1 MAKIYTDKDASL
13 EPLKGKTIAV
23 IGYGIQGRAQAL
35 NLRDSGLKVIIG
47 LRKGGNSWNL
57 AVSEGF
63 EVYEV
68 SDAVAQADVIMVL
81 IPDMEQPKV
90 WQNQIAPFLKEGA
103 VVDFAH
109 GFNIHYGLIKPPKNV
124 DVIMVAP
131 KAPGKAVREEFLAG
145 RGVPALV
152 AVHQDYSGAALKYA
166 LAIAKGIGATR
177 AGVIETTFAEE
188 TETDLIGEQIVL
200 VGGLMELIKKG
211 FEVLVEMGYQP
222 EVAYFEVLNETKL
235 IMDLIWQ
242 RGIYGMLNSVSD
254 TAKYGGLT
262 VGPKII
268 DEEVKKKMRIFALR
282 VKSGEFAKE
291 WVEEYAR
298 GGLTLKKLMESARTH
313 PIEIVGAE
321 MRKLLFGRQQ
331 E

>member
-1 MAKIYTDKDASL
+1 MARVYTDSDASL
-13 EPLKGKTIAV
+13 EPLKNKTIAV
-23 IGYGIQGRAQAL
+23 IGYGIQGRAQAM
-35 NLRDSGLKVIIG
+35 NLRDSGLRVIVG
-47 LRKGGNSWNL
+47 LRKGGKSWDL
-57 AVSEGF
+57 AVSERF

-68 SDAVAQADVIMVL
+68 EEAVKRADVVLVL

-90 WQNQIAPFLKEGA
+90 WERQIGPFLKEGA

-109 GFNIHYGLIKPPKNV
+109 GFNIHYGLIKPPRHV
-124 DVIMVAP
+124 DVVMVAP

-152 AVHQDYSGAALKYA
+152 AVHQDYSGSALKYA
-166 LAIAKGIGATR
+166 LALAKGIGATR

-188 TETDLIGEQIVL
+188 TETDLIGEQTVL
-200 VGGLMELIKKG
+200 VGGLMELIKRG

-222 EVAYFEVLNETKL
+222 EVAYFEVLNEAKL

-242 RGIYGMLNSVSD
+242 RGIYGMLNGVSD

-262 VGPKII
+262 VGPKVI
-268 DEEVKKKMRIFALR
+268 DEDVKDKMRQAALR

-291 WVEEYAR
+291 WVEEYSKGAP
-298 GGLTLKKLMESARTH
+298 TLKRLMEAVKNH
-313 PIEIVGAE
+313 PIEQVGTQ
-321 MRKLLFGRQQ
+321 MRKLLFGP
-331 E
+331 

>member
-1 MAKIYTDKDASL
+1 MARVYTDSDASL
-13 EPLKGKTIAV
+13 EPLKNKTIAV
-23 IGYGIQGRAQAL
+23 IGYGIQGRAQAM
-35 NLRDSGLKVIIG
+35 NLRDSGLRVVVG
-47 LRKGGNSWNL
+47 LRKGGKSWDL
-57 AVSEGF
+57 AVSERF

-68 SDAVAQADVIMVL
+68 EEAVKRADVVLVL

-90 WQNQIAPFLKEGA
+90 WERQIGPFLKEGA

-109 GFNIHYGLIKPPKNV
+109 GFNIHYGLIKPPRHV
-124 DVIMVAP
+124 DVVMVAP

-152 AVHQDYSGAALKYA
+152 AVHQDYSGSALKYA
-166 LAIAKGIGATR
+166 LALAKGIGATR

-188 TETDLIGEQIVL
+188 TETDLIGEQTVL
-200 VGGLMELIKKG
+200 VGGLMELIKRG

-222 EVAYFEVLNETKL
+222 EVAYFEVLNEAKL

-242 RGIYGMLNSVSD
+242 RGIYGMLNGVSD

-262 VGPKII
+262 VGPKVI
-268 DEEVKKKMRIFALR
+268 DEDVKDKMRQAALR

-291 WVEEYAR
+291 WVEEYSKGAP
-298 GGLTLKKLMESARTH
+298 TLKRLMEAVKNH
-313 PIEIVGAE
+313 PIEQVGTQ
-321 MRKLLFGRQQ
+321 MRRLLFGP
-331 E
+331 

>member
-1 MAKIYTDKDASL
+1 MARVYTDSDASL
-13 EPLKGKTIAV
+13 EPLKNKTIAV
-23 IGYGIQGRAQAL
+23 IGYGIQGRAQAM
-35 NLRDSGLKVIIG
+35 NLRDSGLRVVVG
-47 LRKGGNSWNL
+47 LRKGGKSWDL
-57 AVSEGF
+57 AVAERF

-68 SDAVAQADVIMVL
+68 EEAVKRADVVLVL

-90 WQNQIAPFLKEGA
+90 WERQIGPFLKEGT

-109 GFNIHYGLIKPPKNV
+109 GFNIHYGLIKPPRHV
-124 DVIMVAP
+124 DVVMVAP

-152 AVHQDYSGAALKYA
+152 AVHQDYSGSALKYA
-166 LAIAKGIGATR
+166 LALAKGIGATR

-188 TETDLIGEQIVL
+188 TETDLIGEQTVL
-200 VGGLMELIKKG
+200 VGGLMELIKRG

-222 EVAYFEVLNETKL
+222 EVAYFEVLNEAKL

-242 RGIYGMLNSVSD
+242 RGIYGMLNGVSD

-262 VGPKII
+262 VGPKVI
-268 DEEVKKKMRIFALR
+268 DEDVKDKMRQAALR

-291 WVEEYAR
+291 WVEEYSKGAP
-298 GGLTLKKLMESARTH
+298 TLKRLMEAVKNH
-313 PIEIVGAE
+313 PIEQVGTQ
-321 MRKLLFGRQQ
+321 MRKLLFGP
-331 E
+331 

>member
-1 MAKIYTDKDASL
+1 MAKIYTDREASL

-35 NLRDSGLKVIIG
+35 NLRDSGLEVIIG
-47 LRKGGNSWNL
+47 LRRGGKSWEL
-57 AVSEGF
+57 ATSEGF
-63 EVYEV
+63 RVYEIGE
-68 SDAVAQADVIMVL
+68 AVRKADVILVL

-90 WQNQIAPFLKEGA
+90 WQEQIAPNLKEGV

-109 GFNIHYGLIKPPKNV
+109 GFNVHFGLIKPPKNI

-131 KAPGKAVREEFLAG
+131 KAPGKAVREEYLAG

-152 AVHQDYSGAALKYA
+152 AVYQDYSGSALKYA
-166 LAIAKGIGATR
+166 LALAKGIGATR

-222 EVAYFEVLNETKL
+222 EVAYFEVLNEAKL

-242 RGIYGMLNSVSD
+242 RGIYGMLNGVSD

-262 VGPKII
+262 VGPRVI
-268 DEEVKKKMRIFALR
+268 DENVKRKMKEAAMR

-291 WVEEYAR
+291 WVEEYNR
-298 GGLTLKKLMESARTH
+298 GAPTLRKLMEEARTH
-313 PIEIVGAE
+313 PIEKVGEE
-321 MRKLLFGRQQ
+321 MRKLLFGP
-331 E
+331 

>member
-1 MAKIYTDKDASL
+1 MARVYTDSDASL
-13 EPLKGKTIAV
+13 EPLKNKTIAV
-23 IGYGIQGRAQAL
+23 IGYGIQGRAQAM
-35 NLRDSGLKVIIG
+35 NLRDSGLRVVVG
-47 LRKGGNSWNL
+47 LRKGGKSWDL
-57 AVSEGF
+57 AVSERF

-68 SDAVAQADVIMVL
+68 EEAVKRADVVLVL

-90 WQNQIAPFLKEGA
+90 WERQIGPFLKEGA

-109 GFNIHYGLIKPPKNV
+109 GFNIHYGLIKPPRHV
-124 DVIMVAP
+124 DVVMVAP

-152 AVHQDYSGAALKYA
+152 AVHQDYSGSALKYA
-166 LAIAKGIGATR
+166 LALAKGIGATR

-188 TETDLIGEQIVL
+188 TETDLIGEQTVL
-200 VGGLMELIKKG
+200 VGGLMELIKRG

-222 EVAYFEVLNETKL
+222 EVAYFEVLNEAKL

-242 RGIYGMLNSVSD
+242 RGIYGMLNGVSD

-262 VGPKII
+262 VGPKVI
-268 DEEVKKKMRIFALR
+268 DEDVKDKMRQAALR

-291 WVEEYAR
+291 WLEEYSKGAP
-298 GGLTLKKLMESARTH
+298 TLERLMEGVKNY
-313 PIEIVGAE
+313 PIEQVGTQ
-321 MRKLLFGRQQ
+321 MRKLLFGP
-331 E
+331 

>member
-1 MAKIYTDKDASL
+1 MARVYTDSDASL
-13 EPLKGKTIAV
+13 EPLKNKTIAV
-23 IGYGIQGRAQAL
+23 IGYGIQGRAQAM
-35 NLRDSGLKVIIG
+35 NLRDSGLRVVVG
-47 LRKGGNSWNL
+47 LRKGGKSWDL
-57 AVSEGF
+57 AVAERF

-68 SDAVAQADVIMVL
+68 EEAVKRADVVLVL

-90 WQNQIAPFLKEGA
+90 WERQIGPFLKEGA

-109 GFNIHYGLIKPPKNV
+109 GFNIHYGLIKPPRHV
-124 DVIMVAP
+124 DVVMVAP

-152 AVHQDYSGAALKYA
+152 AVHQDYSGSALKYA
-166 LAIAKGIGATR
+166 LALAKGIGATR

-188 TETDLIGEQIVL
+188 TETDLIGEQTVL
-200 VGGLMELIKKG
+200 VGGLMELIKRG

-222 EVAYFEVLNETKL
+222 EVAYFEVLNEAKL

-242 RGIYGMLNSVSD
+242 RGIYGMLNGVSD

-262 VGPKII
+262 VGPKVI
-268 DEEVKKKMRIFALR
+268 DEDVKDKMRQAALR

-291 WVEEYAR
+291 WLEEYSKGAP
-298 GGLTLKKLMESARTH
+298 TLKRLMEAVKNH
-313 PIEIVGAE
+313 PIEQVGTQ
-321 MRKLLFGRQQ
+321 MRKLLFGP
-331 E
+331 

>member
-1 MAKIYTDKDASL
+1 MARVYTDSDASL
-13 EPLKGKTIAV
+13 EPLKNKTIAV
-23 IGYGIQGRAQAL
+23 IGYGIQGRAQAM
-35 NLRDSGLKVIIG
+35 NLRDSGLRVIVG
-47 LRKGGNSWNL
+47 LRKGGKSWDL
-57 AVSEGF
+57 AVAERF

-68 SDAVAQADVIMVL
+68 EEAVKRADVVLVL

-90 WQNQIAPFLKEGA
+90 WERQMGPFLKEGA

-109 GFNIHYGLIKPPKNV
+109 GFNIHYGLIKPPRHV
-124 DVIMVAP
+124 DVVMVAP

-152 AVHQDYSGAALKYA
+152 AVHQDYSGSALKYA
-166 LAIAKGIGATR
+166 LALAKGIGATR

-200 VGGLMELIKKG
+200 VGGLMELIKRG

-222 EVAYFEVLNETKL
+222 EVAYFEVLNEAKL

-242 RGIYGMLNSVSD
+242 RGIYGMLNGVSD

-262 VGPKII
+262 VGPKVI
-268 DEEVKKKMRIFALR
+268 DEDVKDKMRQAALR
-282 VKSGEFAKE
+282 VKSSEFAKE
-291 WVEEYAR
+291 WVEEYSKGAP
-298 GGLTLKKLMESARTH
+298 TLKRLMEAVKNH
-313 PIEIVGAE
+313 PIEQVGTH
-321 MRKLLFGRQQ
+321 MRKLLFGP
-331 E
+331 

>member
-1 MAKIYTDKDASL
+1 MARVYTDSDASL
-13 EPLKGKTIAV
+13 EPLKNKTIAV
-23 IGYGIQGRAQAL
+23 IGYGIQGRAQAM
-35 NLRDSGLKVIIG
+35 NLRDSGLRVIVG
-47 LRKGGNSWNL
+47 LRKGGKSWDL
-57 AVSEGF
+57 AVAERF

-68 SDAVAQADVIMVL
+68 EEAVKRADVVLVL

-90 WQNQIAPFLKEGA
+90 WERQIGPFLKEGA

-109 GFNIHYGLIKPPKNV
+109 GFNIHYGLIKPPRHV
-124 DVIMVAP
+124 DVVMVAP

-152 AVHQDYSGAALKYA
+152 AVHQDYSGSALKYA
-166 LAIAKGIGATR
+166 LALAKGIGATR

-200 VGGLMELIKKG
+200 VGGLMELIKRG

-222 EVAYFEVLNETKL
+222 EVAYFEVLNEAKL

-242 RGIYGMLNSVSD
+242 RGIYGMLNGVSD

-262 VGPKII
+262 VGPKVI
-268 DEEVKKKMRIFALR
+268 DEDVKDKMRQAALR

-291 WVEEYAR
+291 WVEEYSKGAP
-298 GGLTLKKLMESARTH
+298 TLKRLMEAVENH
-313 PIEIVGAE
+313 PIEQVGTH
-321 MRKLLFGRQQ
+321 MRKLLFGP
-331 E
+331 

>member
-1 MAKIYTDKDASL
+1 MARVYTDNDASL
-13 EPLKGKTIAV
+13 EPLKNKTIAV
-23 IGYGIQGRAQAL
+23 IGYGIQGRAQAM
-35 NLRDSGLKVIIG
+35 NLRDSGLRVVVG
-47 LRKGGNSWNL
+47 LRKGGKSWDL
-57 AVSEGF
+57 AVAERF

-68 SDAVAQADVIMVL
+68 EEAVKRADVVLVL

-90 WQNQIAPFLKEGA
+90 WERQIGPFLKEGA

-109 GFNIHYGLIKPPKNV
+109 GFNIHYGLIKPPRHV
-124 DVIMVAP
+124 DVVMVAP

-152 AVHQDYSGAALKYA
+152 AVHQDYSGSALKYA
-166 LAIAKGIGATR
+166 LALAKGIGATR

-188 TETDLIGEQIVL
+188 TETDLIGEQTVL
-200 VGGLMELIKKG
+200 VGGLMELIKRG

-222 EVAYFEVLNETKL
+222 EVAYFEVLNEAKL

-242 RGIYGMLNSVSD
+242 RGIYGMLNGVSD

-262 VGPKII
+262 VGPKVI
-268 DEEVKKKMRIFALR
+268 DEDVKDKMRQAALR

-291 WVEEYAR
+291 WVEEYSKGAP
-298 GGLTLKKLMESARTH
+298 TLKRLMEAVKNH
-313 PIEIVGAE
+313 PIEQVGTQ
-321 MRKLLFGRQQ
+321 MRKLLFGP
-331 E
+331 

>member
-1 MAKIYTDKDASL
+1 MARIYTDKDASL
-13 EPLKGKTIAV
+13 EELKGKTIAV

-47 LRKGGNSWNL
+47 LRRGGKSWEL
-57 AVSEGF
+57 ATSEGF
-63 EVYEV
+63 EVYEI
-68 SDAVAQADVIMVL
+68 SEAVKRADVVMVL

-90 WQNQIAPFLKEGA
+90 WETQIGPFLKEGA

-109 GFNIHYGLIKPPKNV
+109 GFNIHYGLIKPPKYV
-124 DVIMVAP
+124 DVVMVAP

-152 AVHQDYSGAALKYA
+152 AVYQDYSGSALKRA

-222 EVAYFEVLNETKL
+222 EVAYFEVLNEAKL
-235 IMDLIWQ
+235 IMDLIW
-242 RGIYGMLNSVSD
+242 RNGIYGMLTGVSD

-262 VGPKII
+262 VGPKVI
-268 DEEVKKKMRIFALR
+268 DEEVKAKMKNAALR

-291 WVEEYAR
+291 WIEEYSKGAPN
-298 GGLTLKKLMESARTH
+298 LKRLMELVRSH
-313 PIEIVGAE
+313 PIEQVGKE
-321 MRKLLFGRQQ
+321 MRKLLFGT
-331 E
+331 

>member
-1 MAKIYTDKDASL
+1 MARVYTDSDASL
-13 EPLKGKTIAV
+13 EPLKNKTIAV
-23 IGYGIQGRAQAL
+23 IGYGIQGRAQAM
-35 NLRDSGLKVIIG
+35 NLRDSGLRVVVG
-47 LRKGGNSWNL
+47 LRKGGKSWDL
-57 AVSEGF
+57 AVAEGF

-68 SDAVAQADVIMVL
+68 EEAVKRADVVLVL

-90 WQNQIAPFLKEGA
+90 WERQIGPFLKEGA

-109 GFNIHYGLIKPPKNV
+109 GFNIHYGLIKPPRHV
-124 DVIMVAP
+124 DVVMVAP

-152 AVHQDYSGAALKYA
+152 AVHQDYSGSALKYA
-166 LAIAKGIGATR
+166 LALAKGIGATR

-188 TETDLIGEQIVL
+188 TETDLIGEQTVL
-200 VGGLMELIKKG
+200 VGGLMELIKRG

-222 EVAYFEVLNETKL
+222 EVAYFEVLNEAKL

-242 RGIYGMLNSVSD
+242 RGIYGMLNGVSD

-262 VGPKII
+262 VGPKVI
-268 DEEVKKKMRIFALR
+268 DEDVKDKMRQAALR

-291 WVEEYAR
+291 WVEEYSKGAP
-298 GGLTLKKLMESARTH
+298 TLKRLMEAVKNH
-313 PIEIVGAE
+313 PIEQVGTQ
-321 MRKLLFGRQQ
+321 MRKLLFGP
-331 E
+331 

>member
-1 MAKIYTDKDASL
+1 MARVYTDSDASL
-13 EPLKGKTIAV
+13 EPLKNKTIAV
-23 IGYGIQGRAQAL
+23 IGYGIQGRAQAM
-35 NLRDSGLKVIIG
+35 NLRDSGLRVIVG
-47 LRKGGNSWNL
+47 LRKGGKSWDL
-57 AVSEGF
+57 AVAERF

-68 SDAVAQADVIMVL
+68 EEAVKRADVVLVL

-90 WQNQIAPFLKEGA
+90 WERQMGPFLKEGA

-109 GFNIHYGLIKPPKNV
+109 GFNIHYGLIKPPRHV
-124 DVIMVAP
+124 DVVMVAP

-152 AVHQDYSGAALKYA
+152 AVHQDYSGSALKYA
-166 LAIAKGIGATR
+166 LALAKGIGATR

-200 VGGLMELIKKG
+200 VGGLMELIKRG

-222 EVAYFEVLNETKL
+222 EVAYFEVLNEAKL

-242 RGIYGMLNSVSD
+242 RGIYGMLNGVSD

-262 VGPKII
+262 VGPKVI
-268 DEEVKKKMRIFALR
+268 DEDVKDKMRQAALR

-291 WVEEYAR
+291 WVEEYSMGAP
-298 GGLTLKKLMESARTH
+298 TLKRLMEAVKNH
-313 PIEIVGAE
+313 PIEQVGTH
-321 MRKLLFGRQQ
+321 MRKLLFGP
-331 E
+331 

>member
-1 MAKIYTDKDASL
+1 MARIYTDKDASL
-13 EPLKGKTIAV
+13 EELKGKTIAV

-47 LRKGGNSWNL
+47 LRRGGKSWEL
-57 AVSEGF
+57 ATSEGF
-63 EVYEV
+63 EVYEI
-68 SDAVAQADVIMVL
+68 SEAVKRADVVMVL

-90 WQNQIAPFLKEGA
+90 WETQIGPFLKEGA

-109 GFNIHYGLIKPPKNV
+109 GFNIHYGLIKPPKYV
-124 DVIMVAP
+124 DVVMVAP

-152 AVHQDYSGAALKYA
+152 AVYQDYSGSALKRA

-222 EVAYFEVLNETKL
+222 EVAYFEVLNEAKL
-235 IMDLIWQ
+235 IMDLIW
-242 RGIYGMLNSVSD
+242 RNGIYGMLTGVSD

-262 VGPKII
+262 VGPKVI
-268 DEEVKKKMRIFALR
+268 DEEVKAKMKNAALR

-291 WVEEYAR
+291 WIEEYSKGAPN
-298 GGLTLKKLMESARTH
+298 LKRLMELVRSH
-313 PIEIVGAE
+313 PIEQVGIE
-321 MRKLLFGRQQ
+321 MRKLLFGT
-331 E
+331 

>member
-1 MAKIYTDKDASL
+1 MARIYTDKDASL
-13 EPLKGKTIAV
+13 EELKGKTIAV

-47 LRKGGNSWNL
+47 LRKGGKSWEL
-57 AVSEGF
+57 ATSEGF
-63 EVYEV
+63 EVYEI
-68 SDAVAQADVIMVL
+68 SEAVKRADVVMVL

-90 WQNQIAPFLKEGA
+90 WETQIGPFLKEGA

-109 GFNIHYGLIKPPKNV
+109 GFNIHYGLIKPPKYV
-124 DVIMVAP
+124 DVVMVAP

-152 AVHQDYSGAALKYA
+152 AVYQDYSGSALKRA

-222 EVAYFEVLNETKL
+222 EVAYFEVLNEAKL
-235 IMDLIWQ
+235 IMDLIW
-242 RGIYGMLNSVSD
+242 RNGIYGMLTGVSD

-268 DEEVKKKMRIFALR
+268 DEEVKAKMKNAALR

-291 WVEEYAR
+291 WIEEYSKGAPN
-298 GGLTLKKLMESARTH
+298 LKRLMELVQSH
-313 PIEIVGAE
+313 PIEQVGKE
-321 MRKLLFGRQQ
+321 MRKLLFGT
-331 E
+331 

>member
-1 MAKIYTDKDASL
+1 MARVYTDNDASL
-13 EPLKGKTIAV
+13 EPLKNKTIAV
-23 IGYGIQGRAQAL
+23 IGYGIQGRAQAM
-35 NLRDSGLKVIIG
+35 NLRDSGLKVVVG
-47 LRKGGNSWNL
+47 LRKGGKSWDL
-57 AVSEGF
+57 AVAERF

-68 SDAVAQADVIMVL
+68 EEAVKRADVVLVL

-90 WQNQIAPFLKEGA
+90 WERQIGPFLKEGA

-109 GFNIHYGLIKPPKNV
+109 GFNIHYGLIKPPRHV
-124 DVIMVAP
+124 DVVMVAP

-152 AVHQDYSGAALKYA
+152 AVHQDYSGSALKYA
-166 LAIAKGIGATR
+166 LALAKGIGATR

-188 TETDLIGEQIVL
+188 TETDLIGEQTVL
-200 VGGLMELIKKG
+200 VGGLMELIKRG

-222 EVAYFEVLNETKL
+222 EVAYFEVLNEAKL

-242 RGIYGMLNSVSD
+242 RGIYGMLNGVSD

-262 VGPKII
+262 VGPKVI
-268 DEEVKKKMRIFALR
+268 DEDVKDKMRQAALR

-291 WVEEYAR
+291 WVEEYSKGAP
-298 GGLTLKKLMESARTH
+298 TLKRLMEAVKNH
-313 PIEIVGAE
+313 PIEQVGTQ
-321 MRKLLFGRQQ
+321 MRKLLFGP
-331 E
+331 

>member
-1 MAKIYTDKDASL
+1 MARVYTDSDASL
-13 EPLKGKTIAV
+13 EPLKNKTIAV
-23 IGYGIQGRAQAL
+23 IGYGIQGRAQAM
-35 NLRDSGLKVIIG
+35 NLRDSGLRVIVG
-47 LRKGGNSWNL
+47 LRKGGKSWDL
-57 AVSEGF
+57 AVAERF

-68 SDAVAQADVIMVL
+68 EEAVKRADVVLVL

-90 WQNQIAPFLKEGA
+90 WERQIGPFLKEGA

-109 GFNIHYGLIKPPKNV
+109 GFNIHYGLIKPPRHV
-124 DVIMVAP
+124 DVVMVAP

-152 AVHQDYSGAALKYA
+152 AVHQDYSGSALKYA
-166 LAIAKGIGATR
+166 LALAKGIGATR

-200 VGGLMELIKKG
+200 VGGLMELIKRG

-222 EVAYFEVLNETKL
+222 EVAYFEVLNEAKL

-242 RGIYGMLNSVSD
+242 RGIYGMLNGVSD

-262 VGPKII
+262 VGPKVI
-268 DEEVKKKMRIFALR
+268 DEDVKDKMRQAAL
-282 VKSGEFAKE
+282 
-291 WVEEYAR
+291 
-298 GGLTLKKLMESARTH
+298 
-313 PIEIVGAE
+313 PC
-321 MRKLLFGRQQ
+321 
-331 E
+331 

>member
-1 MAKIYTDKDASL
+1 MARVYTDSDASL
-13 EPLKGKTIAV
+13 EPLKNKTIAV
-23 IGYGIQGRAQAL
+23 IGYGIQGRAQAM
-35 NLRDSGLKVIIG
+35 NLRDSGLRVVVG
-47 LRKGGNSWNL
+47 LRKGGKSWDL
-57 AVSEGF
+57 AVSERF

-68 SDAVAQADVIMVL
+68 EEAVKRADVVLVL
-81 IPDMEQPKV
+81 IPDMEQPMV
-90 WQNQIAPFLKEGA
+90 WERQIGPFLKEGA

-109 GFNIHYGLIKPPKNV
+109 GFNIHYGLIKPPRHV
-124 DVIMVAP
+124 DVVMVAP

-152 AVHQDYSGAALKYA
+152 AVHQDYSGSALKYA
-166 LAIAKGIGATR
+166 LALAKGIGATR

-188 TETDLIGEQIVL
+188 TETDLIGEQTVL

-222 EVAYFEVLNETKL
+222 EVAYFEVLNEAKL

-242 RGIYGMLNSVSD
+242 RGIYGMLNGVSD

-262 VGPKII
+262 VGPKVI
-268 DEEVKKKMRIFALR
+268 DEDVKDKMRQAALR

-291 WVEEYAR
+291 WVEEYSKGAP
-298 GGLTLKKLMESARTH
+298 TLKRLMEAVKNH
-313 PIEIVGAE
+313 PIEQVGTQ
-321 MRKLLFGRQQ
+321 MRKLLFGP
-331 E
+331 

>member
-1 MAKIYTDKDASL
+1 MARVYTDSDASL
-13 EPLKGKTIAV
+13 EPLKNKTIAV
-23 IGYGIQGRAQAL
+23 IGYGIQGRAQAM
-35 NLRDSGLKVIIG
+35 NLRDSGLRVIVG
-47 LRKGGNSWNL
+47 LRKGGKSWDL
-57 AVSEGF
+57 AVAERF

-68 SDAVAQADVIMVL
+68 EEAVKRADVVLVL

-90 WQNQIAPFLKEGA
+90 WERQIGPFLKEGA

-109 GFNIHYGLIKPPKNV
+109 GFNIHYGLIKPPRHV
-124 DVIMVAP
+124 DVVMVAP

-152 AVHQDYSGAALKYA
+152 AVHQDYSGSALKYA
-166 LAIAKGIGATR
+166 LALAKGIGATR

-200 VGGLMELIKKG
+200 VGGLMELIKRG

-222 EVAYFEVLNETKL
+222 EVAYFEVLNEAKL

-242 RGIYGMLNSVSD
+242 RGIYGMLNGVSD

-262 VGPKII
+262 VGPKVI
-268 DEEVKKKMRIFALR
+268 DEDVKDKMRQAALC
-282 VKSGEFAKE
+282 VKSGEFAKK
-291 WVEEYAR
+291 WVEEYSMGAP
-298 GGLTLKKLMESARTH
+298 TLKRLMEAVKNH
-313 PIEIVGAE
+313 PIEQVGMH
-321 MRKLLFGRQQ
+321 MRKLLFGP
-331 E
+331 